1 MRNIISTSY
10 FDEQVERLGGARA
23 IDEALSPFMNGL
35 TINPYGFD
43 KFENDHTSFR
53 FVKTKETTFT
63 PALVIVFTI
72 DENRNVVLEHIE
84 AI

>member
-1 MRNIISTSY
+1 
-10 FDEQVERLGGARA
+10 
-23 IDEALSPFMNGL
+23 MNGL